1 VRDLVSAAYSH
12 YIPLIGRTPIPML
25 TDYVEAVRAHDVWV
39 IDDGGAIVGVLELDP
54 RPDHLSLE
62 NVAVFPAQQGRGL
75 GSLLLDQAEAVA
87 RERGLPEIRLMTN
100 ERYVTNIAMYERR
113 GYVETHRQPHLGTD
127 LVYFTKAVDLGGPS
141 RGDAP

>member
-25 TDYVEAVRAHDVWV
+25 TDYVEALRAHDVWV
-39 IDDGGAIVGVLELDP
+39 LVDGGAIVGVLELDP
-54 RPDHLSLE
+54 RPDHLWLE

-87 RERGLPEIRLMTN
+87 RERGLPEIRLLTN

-113 GYVETHRQPHLGTD
+113 GYVETHRRPHLGTD
-127 LVYFTKAVDLGGPS
+127 LVYFTKAIDLGGL
-141 RGDAP
+141 